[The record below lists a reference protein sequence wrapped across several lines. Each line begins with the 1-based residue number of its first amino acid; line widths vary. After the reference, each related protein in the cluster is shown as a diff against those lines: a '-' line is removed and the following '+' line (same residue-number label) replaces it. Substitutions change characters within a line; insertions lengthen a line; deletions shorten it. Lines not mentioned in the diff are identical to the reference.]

1 MSRINGFV
9 GRRNLVKL
17 MGLAGASAVVA
28 TACNQSPKAEQP
40 QAQTQAPPAQP
51 VVDPAAAQKVEK
63 RPFADNMTP
72 DQALELLMEG
82 NKRFTEQKSVHPRQN
97 FARLT
102 ETGADQFP
110 FASFLSCADSRVPVE
125 ILFDQGVGDTF
136 VVRVAG
142 NVASPEGVG
151 SLEFGSAVLG
161 SRVIVVMGHEGCG
174 AVNAVL
180 RAQKLPAESKIGSLV
195 PYIQP
200 GVDQAKGQQGNDLV
214 NAIKDNTLVQ
224 VETLK
229 KSPILAGL
237 VKENKLK
244 IVGAYYDLDTGKVEI
259 LKEKAAKA

>member
-1 MSRINGFV
+1 MSRINGFL

-17 MGLAGASAVVA
+17 MGLAGVSAVAA
-28 TACNQSPKAEQP
+28 TACSQSPKAEQP
-40 QAQTQAPPAQP
+40 QAPTAQP
-51 VVDPAAAQKVEK
+51 VVNPDEAKKVEA

-72 DQALELLMEG
+72 DQALELLLEG
-82 NKRFTEQKSVHPRQN
+82 NKRFTDQKSVHPRQN

-142 NVASPEGVG
+142 NIATPEAIG

-161 SRVIVVMGHEGCG
+161 SRVLVVMGHEGCG

-180 RAQKLPAESKIGSLV
+180 RAQKLPPESKIGTLV

-200 GVDQAKGQQGNDLV
+200 GVDKAKNKQGNDLA
-214 NAIKDNTLVQ
+214 NAIKDSVLVQ

-229 KSPILAGL
+229 KSPILASL
-237 VKENKLK
+237 IKENKLK
-244 IVGAYYDLDTGKVEI
+244 LVGAYYDLDTGKVEV
-259 LKEKAAKA
+259 LKDKEKA